1 MQTQFHENDCKTL
14 KKDKDIIYL
23 RRMKKYLKDSL
34 DTCIENEI
42 KSPTI
47 LVDKNFLKK
56 NNNIVL
62 ADFSNIGVLQDNML

>member
-1 MQTQFHENDCKTL
+1 
-14 KKDKDIIYL
+14 
-23 RRMKKYLKDSL
+23 MKKYLKDSL
-34 DTCIENEI
+34 DICIENEI

>member
-1 MQTQFHENDCKTL
+1 MQTQFHENDFKTL

-56 NNNIVL
+56 K
-62 ADFSNIGVLQDNML
+62 